1 MITSLPPVPEN
12 NELSF
17 TWRDWFKKIKIF
29 LDERTFNGNTKYG
42 SMRLPPLAGRPSNR
56 TAGQFAMIY
65 TTGGSTDAR
74 TATPR
79 PMYTDGTDWRKF
91 VDDTVWAG

>member
-1 MITSLPPVPEN
+1 MINLIPPVPN
-12 NELSF
+12 NVDLPF
-17 TWRDWFKKIKIF
+17 LLRDWLKGIQVFINNRVFI
-29 LDERTFNGNTKYG
+29 GNTKYG
-42 SMRLPPLAGRPSNR
+42 SMTLPPLAGRPSDR

-91 VDDTVWAG
+91 VDDTIWTG